1 MSCDWNI
8 KCITCD
14 STLVFNDANHQQ
26 NLMVLL
32 VEHRRAI
39 GRLATLLCSPAEG
52 IRLAT
57 NYGNVDAAW
66 FAFHAEHDL
75 RPVDEY
81 GRLMGQ
87 CNQRVTCPSCTTEHP
102 CVLDYGHAG
111 PHSVKP

>member
-32 VEHRRAI
+32 VEHRRAV
-39 GRLATLLCSPAEG
+39 GRLATLLAED

-57 NYGNVDAAW
+57 NYGDVDAAW
-66 FAFHAEHDL
+66 FALSCRA
-75 RPVDEY
+75 RPET
-81 GRLMGQ
+81 R
-87 CNQRVTCPSCTTEHP
+87 
-102 CVLDYGHAG
+102 
-111 PHSVKP
+111 